1 MITQL
6 MILQMMG
13 FVVLMV
19 CIVHMISNDVAPV
32 VTSTTTITGGEGG
45 GGEEKGEDDRHE
57 DVMYANER
65 KEEEAS
71 SLVVSKCSSAAEANM
86 SKVTFVA
93 SVIGVICVS
102 TSTCLP

>member
-13 FVVLMV
+13 FVVLLV
-19 CIVHMISNDVAPV
+19 CIGTMISNDVAPV
-32 VTSTTTITGGEGG
+32 VTSTTTITGGGEGGG

-65 KEEEAS
+65 KEEEA
-71 SLVVSKCSSAAEANM
+71 
-86 SKVTFVA
+86 
-93 SVIGVICVS
+93 GVDLMDRDGGLRQRR
-102 TSTCLP
+102 TRRATTAGRR